1 MVKDTK
7 AFFVINP
14 RFSSIIVTPND
25 INHGYVFKCS
35 AGNKKFK
42 LFRFVNQ
49 IYFEMCERVWLFL

>member
-1 MVKDTK
+1 MVADTK

-25 INHGYVFKCS
+25 INHVYVFNCS

-42 LFRFVNQ
+42 LFN
-49 IYFEMCERVWLFL
+49 L